1 MHTHT
6 WEGSWPV
13 PDMDSE
19 PGKSKWFAKGN
30 LEEMS
35 YINDVNC
42 FKGAALSLSPLVYL
56 STCIHFPSNKHF
68 TCFNKIVAQKEC
80 YWQAHINE
88 TEVLSTPGE
97 TLVWSQ
103 CHLAFSGIVG
113 CGSANF
119 WMWNLSKNS
128 MSWPNTL
135 EQWQEPWTMQWRPGL
150 PNFVGC

>member
-1 MHTHT
+1 MGRILTCT
-6 WEGSWPV
+6 RYGFWTRKIK
-13 PDMDSE
+13 MIRQRK
-19 PGKSKWFAKGN
+19 PGRNVLYKWCKLLQGC
-30 LEEMS
+30 S
-35 YINDVNC
+35 S
-42 FKGAALSLSPLVYL
+42 LSLSPLVYL